1 MNTPAPIPS
10 SKEIFITPSLLAA
23 DFTRLAEECREIEES
38 GADWLHLDIMDGH
51 FVPNLTFGPPIVKA
65 LRKVSNLPFDAH
77 LMVTNAD
84 DLVPMFLDAGA
95 NAISVHQ
102 ETLPHLHRTLDSIRK
117 GGALAGVVL
126 NPSTPVH
133 TLVDVL
139 ADCDYVLI
147 MSVNPGFG
155 GQKFIPRALD
165 KIRALRAMIAE
176 NPAASHVVIQVDGG
190 VAPPTVASVVE
201 AGAKVLVAGSAVFG
215 QPDRA
220 KAISTLRELAGFA

>member
-1 MNTPAPIPS
+1 MNTPASVPS
-10 SKEIFITPSLLAA
+10 SQDLYIAPSLLSA
-23 DFTRLAEECREIEES
+23 DFTRLAEECRDIEAS
-38 GADWLHLDIMDGH
+38 GADWLHLDVMDGH

-65 LRKVSNLPFDAH
+65 LRKVSNLPLDAH
-77 LMVTNAD
+77 LMVTNPD
-84 DLVPMFLDAGA
+84 DLIPMFLDGGV

-126 NPSTPVH
+126 NPSTPVS

-155 GQKFIPRALD
+155 GQKFIPRSLD
-165 KIRALRAMIAE
+165 KIRALRAMIAD
-176 NPAASHVVIQVDGG
+176 NSAASHVVIQVDGG
-190 VAPPTVASVVE
+190 VAPATVSSVVE
-201 AGAKVLVAGSAVFG
+201 AGARVLVAGSAVFG

-220 KAISTLRELAGFA
+220 KAITNLRELAGCA